1 MTPIALRKL
10 QTTSELLQQGLEIK
24 PGKLNVLQQ
33 ELDDVA
39 VRRNFLLFLLNVA
52 SRELPDIP
60 LVLRYF
66 GEVNELIQSLNSSLS
81 ADKLKVIAD
90 RLRAIQPC
98 HKKLNAHATR
108 RRAQYV
114 DLYFLEMLVQG
125 LTEDRRGRHF
135 YCLEAAKLF
144 VFDYVDMRYRVGD
157 KTLSHWNAIV
167 EYWQRQHADHFKRSA
182 G

>member
-24 PGKLNVLQQ
+24 PGKLNVLRQ
-33 ELDDVA
+33 ELDDVV
-39 VRRNFLLFLLNVA
+39 VRRNFLLFLLHEANQ
-52 SRELPDIP
+52 ELPHVP

-66 GEVNELIQSLNSSLS
+66 GEVNELAQSLNSSLS
-81 ADKLKVIAD
+81 ADKLKVMAD
-90 RLRAIQPC
+90 RLHAIQPC
-98 HKKLNAHATR
+98 HKKLYVHATR
-108 RRAQYV
+108 RRVQYV

-144 VFDYVDMRYRVGD
+144 VFDYVDMRYRVGN
-157 KTLSHWNAIV
+157 KALPHWNAII
-167 EYWQRQHADHFKRSA
+167 EYWQRQPC
-182 G
+182 

>member
-10 QTTSELLQQGLEIK
+10 QTTSELLQQGVEIK

-39 VRRNFLLFLLNVA
+39 ARRKFLLFLLSVA
-52 SRELPDIP
+52 SRELSDIP
-60 LVLRYF
+60 LVLCYF
-66 GEVNELIQSLNSSLS
+66 GEVNELAQSLNSPLS

-98 HKKLNAHATR
+98 YKKLYVHATR
-108 RRAQYV
+108 RLVQYV
-114 DLYFLEMLVQG
+114 DLYFLEMVVHG
-125 LTEDRRGRHF
+125 LTESRKGRHY

-144 VFDYVDMRYRVGD
+144 VFDYVDMRYRVGE
-157 KTLSHWNAIV
+157 KTLPHWNAIV
-167 EYWQRQHADHFKRSA
+167 EYWQRQPC
-182 G
+182 